1 VTRAALAFAFLCAVF
16 GTTFGAIAIGLRD
29 GWPPLLSA
37 GLRFTLAGVL
47 VIGLAA
53 LRGELRRPS
62 QRDLAGITLVGLS
75 VTTATFAALY
85 TAERVLPSSIAALL
99 SASSPLFAFTLAL
112 WLGRRRLDVTA
123 IAGLVLGTAGVALV
137 VGFGRAHGGSGALLA
152 ALAIVAS
159 EIAYA
164 GGLTATRGLLQR
176 LPMLEVA
183 GGQQL
188 IGGFVLLVLSAAF
201 EHRAP
206 ARLDP
211 TGLAALLYLAV
222 VASAGAHTIAIWLA
236 GATSATFAA
245 SWTYVS
251 PFIALLAG
259 ALWLHEPVGPS
270 AWIGGALVVCG
281 CVALNADL
289 LRTPR
294 EREAAPV

>member
-1 VTRAALAFAFLCAVF
+1 VTRALVAFTFLCAVF

-37 GLRFTLAGVL
+37 GMRFTLAGV
-47 VIGLAA
+47 VVVGLAA

-62 QRDLAGITLVGLS
+62 ARDLGGITLVGLC

-85 TAERVLPSSIAALL
+85 TAERVLPSSLAALL
-99 SASSPLFAFTLAL
+99 SASSPLFAFTLAV
-112 WLGRRRLDVTA
+112 WLGRRRLDLTA

-137 VGFGRAHGGSGALLA
+137 VGFGQAQGGSAALLA
-152 ALAIVAS
+152 ALAIVVS

-164 GGLTATRGLLQR
+164 GGLTATRGLLER

-188 IGGFVLLVLSAAF
+188 IGGLVLLVLSAAF

-206 ARLDP
+206 AQLDP
-211 TGLAALLYLAV
+211 TGLAALLYLAL

-236 GATSATFAA
+236 GATSATFAS

-259 ALWLHEPVGPS
+259 ALWLHESIGPS

-289 LRTPR
+289 LRTLR
-294 EREAAPV
+294 RREAARV